1 MKENPIRSLSG
12 IPMLLVLV
20 ALVLAGGYLFA
31 GNARAGN
38 IGGIV
43 AGIALVL
50 VAGFCLLGLYSVQP
64 NQSAVLSLFGKYV
77 GTVRENGLRFGFVT
91 GGRARVQQLGEKSGN
106 LIGRHGFS
114 LAPSRRGAKR
124 FCA

>member
-12 IPMLLVLV
+12 IPMLLVLI

-31 GNARAGN
+31 GNAQAGN

-64 NQSAVLSLFGKYV
+64 NQSAVLSLF
-77 GTVRENGLRFGFVT
+77 
-91 GGRARVQQLGEKSGN
+91 
-106 LIGRHGFS
+106 
-114 LAPSRRGAKR
+114 
-124 FCA
+124 